1 MAGDVIAVI
10 DAAGHLDHDT
20 ARRVHLVGHSLGGA
34 VVSAAGAA
42 IPVASVVDIDQ
53 SLQLAAFKEQL
64 VAAEAALRD
73 PDEFGFVIEAMF
85 QAMSGPLLS
94 DAEGVRVRAN
104 RRPDHAVVLGVW
116 ELLLT
121 SPESDIAAAVDAAL
135 AGYIAHPTPYLALFG
150 IDPGA
155 GYAEWLAERVPG
167 ASVETWADHG
177 HYPAPGRPRSVRRPA
192 AGVLGRLDRWLSPT
206 IRRRPPT
213 IWAAALRR
221 PPSEASDAGR
231 WPWPSLGGGSDAVR
245 TSRPARVAADIPVP
259 DDRGAAARRVDGRR
273 PGSDR
278 SPLGAPASSDAGARG
293 RDEPRQRRRGGRARR
308 RHHRQRPTG
317 HRHGPARHGRAPS
330 G

>member
-1 MAGDVIAVI
+1 MSHHNTATAADGTSIAWSRQGSGTPVVLVHGITESAVTFDPVIERLLALDPPVELISLDLRGHGASGRASTYDLAAMAGDVIAVI

-53 SLQLAAFKEQL
+53 SLQLSAFKEQL

-85 QAMSGPLLS
+85 QGMSGPLLS

-135 AGYIAHPTPYLALFG
+135 AGYIDHPTPYLALFG

-167 ASVETWADHG
+167 ASVETWDDHG
-177 HYPAPGRPRSVRRPA
+177 HYPHLVDPDRFVD
-192 AGVLGRLDRWLSPT
+192 RLLAFWVGST
-206 IRRRPPT
+206 
-213 IWAAALRR
+213 
-221 PPSEASDAGR
+221 
-231 WPWPSLGGGSDAVR
+231 GG
-245 TSRPARVAADIPVP
+245 
-259 DDRGAAARRVDGRR
+259 
-273 PGSDR
+273 
-278 SPLGAPASSDAGARG
+278 
-293 RDEPRQRRRGGRARR
+293 
-308 RHHRQRPTG
+308 
-317 HRHGPARHGRAPS
+317 
-330 G
+330 